1 MTLGELIRRTARRLR
16 AARLHY
22 GHGTDNP
29 HDEAAFLVLRGLGL
43 PFDADLRRPADPHK
57 VEPLVRK
64 RIEERTPA
72 AYLVNEAWLAGAPF
86 YVDRRV
92 IIPRSHIAELI
103 ASGLDPWRPPR
114 VRQILDLCTGSGCL
128 AILAARAFPR
138 ARVDATDLSAAAL
151 AVARRN
157 VARYRLQ
164 GRIRLVRSDLFS
176 ALKDRRYDVIVTN
189 PPYVSSGAMRRL
201 PAEYRHEPGLALAA
215 GKQGL
220 DVVSRIV
227 TAAGEH
233 LTRNGVLVC
242 EVGEARKAVERA
254 FPRLP
259 LLWPKEEVFIAEAA
273 NMAPRSRSGGAPA
286 RGRGSAASRALR

>member
-1 MTLGELIRRTARRLR
+1 MTRGELIRQTERRLR

-43 PFDADLRRPADPHK
+43 PFDADLEGPAEPSL
-57 VEPLVRK
+57 VEGLIRK
-64 RIEERTPA
+64 RIEDRTPA
-72 AYLVNEAWLAGAPF
+72 AYLLNEAWLAGIPF

-92 IIPRSHIAELI
+92 LVPRSHIAELL
-103 ASGLDPWRPPR
+103 ATGLEPWHLRP
-114 VRQILDLCTGSGCL
+114 VRRILDLGTGSGCL

-138 ARVDATDLSAAAL
+138 ALVDASDLSTAAL

-164 GRIRLVRSDLFS
+164 NRVRLMRSDLFS
-176 ALKDRRYDVIVTN
+176 SLQRRRYDIILSN
-189 PPYVSSGAMRRL
+189 PPYVTSTAMRRL

-220 DVVSRIV
+220 DVVSRIL
-227 TAAGEH
+227 AAAPGH
-233 LTRNGVLVC
+233 LAKGGVLVC
-242 EVGEARKAVERA
+242 EIGAGRNAVERA
-254 FPRLP
+254 FARLP
-259 LLWPKEEVFIAEAA
+259 LAWPKEEVFIMAAA
-273 NMAPRSRSGGAPA
+273 NIAARPRSARAPRATRS
-286 RGRGSAASRALR
+286 